1 MMKEKTTYEIL
12 PGKVSEMK
20 EPTFGMLEEMIE
32 LGFDIEDVEV
42 LGANYKKMIRDKDLL
57 AEVVKILFGVETED
71 VNSISL
77 KALREAFYDFLGEC
91 GLRLI

>member
-1 MMKEKTTYEIL
+1 
-12 PGKVSEMK
+12 
-20 EPTFGMLEEMIE
+20 
-32 LGFDIEDVEV
+32 
-42 LGANYKKMIRDKDLL
+42 MIRDKDLL